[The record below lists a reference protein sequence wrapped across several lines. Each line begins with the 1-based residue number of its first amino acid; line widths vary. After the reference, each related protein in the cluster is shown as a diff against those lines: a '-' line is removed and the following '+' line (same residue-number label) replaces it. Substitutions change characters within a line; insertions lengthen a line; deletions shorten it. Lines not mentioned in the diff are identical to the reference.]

1 VTAMDVLIIA
11 LILSAIV
18 WLALSGGKK

>member
-1 VTAMDVLIIA
+1 MTGMDVLIIA